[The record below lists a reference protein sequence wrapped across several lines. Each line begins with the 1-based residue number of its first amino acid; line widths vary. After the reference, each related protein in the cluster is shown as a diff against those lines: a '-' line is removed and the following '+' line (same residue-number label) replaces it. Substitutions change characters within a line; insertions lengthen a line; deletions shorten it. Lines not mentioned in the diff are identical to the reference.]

1 MTPNLAKKR
10 KLSPTCL
17 DENCRIK
24 GPKRSGERRK
34 EQTKK
39 LLMAVH
45 GATDKNM
52 SPADEGLFSLLN
64 TVSTSELIK
73 IVSKS
78 PKMIQKVIPKI
89 AKSKIKEFES
99 TKVNLIRS
107 VNVLYRGGITTVVRI
122 SIIRLD
128 PLYR

>member
-39 LLMAVH
+39 LMAVH

-52 SPADEGLFSLLN
+52 SPAYEGLFSLLN

-78 PKMIQKVIPKI
+78 PKMIQKVIPKTV
-89 AKSKIKEFES
+89 KSKIKEFES
-99 TKVNLIRS
+99 T
-107 VNVLYRGGITTVVRI
+107 
-122 SIIRLD
+122 
-128 PLYR
+128 